1 MAFMSPML
9 SGDLT
14 FEGWTSVALRDHMA
28 VAVRTGSNLANADTS
43 VGKVDLGTWKL
54 VISPSTA

>member
-1 MAFMSPML
+1 ML